1 MDDVRNAVNK
11 VTLPTDAKTPIIT
24 EIETNTK
31 TAFSVLIYDPSNN
44 SSHALLID
52 RAIKLQKKL
61 KIVDGVES
69 IDLSAGGA
77 NGRSAAIA
85 GG

>member
-11 VTLPTDAKTPIIT
+11 ITLPTDAKSPVIT

-31 TAFSVLIYDPSNN
+31 TAFSVLVYDPTNN
-44 SSHALLID
+44 SSRALLID
-52 RAIKLQKKL
+52 RAIKLQKVL
-61 KIVDGVES
+61 KTVSGVES

-77 NGRSAAIA
+77 
-85 GG
+85 

>member
-11 VTLPTDAKTPIIT
+11 VTLPTDAKTPVIT

-31 TAFSVLIYDPSNN
+31 TAFSVLIYDPDNN

-52 RAIKLQKKL
+52 RAIKLQKRL